1 MKKVMAF
8 GTFDIFHP
16 GHRSFLKQA
25 KKKGNYLMAVIARDK
40 TVARCK
46 KQDARNKEQQ
56 RLKKIKESKLANK
69 TILGNLGDKY
79 QAIKRYKPDIICL
92 GYDQKFF
99 VRGLKKKLGEFNL
112 KAKVIRL
119 KSYKPEIYKS
129 SKLKISDID
138 NRQEVCEDF

>member
-1 MKKVMAF
+1 MEEITTLSKARKIGGSLVVTIPKSIVEEE
-8 GTFDIFHP
+8 GIVEN
-16 GHRSFLKQA
+16 QA
-25 KKKGNYLMAVIARDK
+25 VKIDV
-40 TVARCK
+40 
-46 KQDARNKEQQ
+46 
-56 RLKKIKESKLANK
+56 KKIKKSGLADK

-119 KSYKPEIYKS
+119 KSYKPEIYK
-129 SKLKISDID
+129 
-138 NRQEVCEDF
+138 